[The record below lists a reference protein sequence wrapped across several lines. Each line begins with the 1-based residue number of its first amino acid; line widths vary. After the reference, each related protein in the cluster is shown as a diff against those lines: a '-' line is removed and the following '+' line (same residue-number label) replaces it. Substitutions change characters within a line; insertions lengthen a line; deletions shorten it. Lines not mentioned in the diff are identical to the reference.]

1 MGGLANY
8 LLVRWSGG
16 YVLVEDAA
24 SQTAHGVKQ
33 ALLTLSNITDED
45 EATRIGQATLGFSAS
60 PRVAAAAG
68 IEPTGAGDSPFTD
81 WDLGDTLVAPDETGA
96 TSAQR
101 VVSITVAEDDNGDAT
116 FAPEL
121 RDTLTVQEE
130 RLNRWMK
137 RLINGSLRGQSN
149 SAAPPTSP
157 PETGFSVAST

>member
-8 LLVRWSGG
+8 LLVRWQGG
-16 YVLVEDAA
+16 YIVVEDAV
-24 SQTAHGVKQ
+24 SQAAHGVKQ

-45 EATRIGQATLGFSAS
+45 EASRIGQATLGFTAY

-68 IEPTGAGDSPFTD
+68 IEPTGVGDDPFTD
-81 WDLGDTLVAPDETGA
+81 WDLGDTLLAPDETGV

-101 VVSITVAEDDNGDAT
+101 VVSITVVEDDNGEAT

-130 RLNRWMK
+130 RLDRWLK
-137 RLINGSLRGQSN
+137 RLVNGSLRGQSN
-149 SAAPPTSP
+149 SAAPTTAP
-157 PETGFSVAST
+157 PETGFKVASS